1 MKSYLVIPSYD
12 TVILPDV
19 DYQLGVEELNEDE
32 RSRIKI
38 DDNKVL
44 IVPMKETK
52 DKKDLTM
59 NDVYGLGVLADVID
73 INSTKVGLRVHSRTR
88 EKVEITSLSSNG
100 DILEATFE
108 PKDEVLDIT
117 LKGEKDLL
125 DVLKKDITELT
136 THFQGGQLAAGYI
149 ERCKT
154 INELAA
160 MFCQFLD
167 MSPDEKYALLQTD
180 SMRQRG
186 MLVEEAIKRFKGT
199 VDMQEALN
207 NRYNATE
214 GNFYKKAA
222 IEKQIGLL
230 QKELD
235 DMDPEAAEE
244 ENDYKKKIEES
255 GMPEEARKEVDR
267 VLKRYLEMQPN
278 DPDKASSENY
288 LDFVTSL
295 KWKPDKL
302 PKVDLKAARKILD
315 KDHYGLDKVKE
326 RILQQLAVM
335 ALKKRQ
341 EGSILLLVGAPG
353 TGKTSMGK
361 SIAEALGRKYV
372 RISLGGV
379 RDEAEIRGHRR
390 TYVGAMPGRIMEGI
404 KRSGA
409 MNPVVVLDEVD
420 KLTEGGFSGD
430 PSSALLEVLDPEQNN
445 TFVDHYMNIPYDL
458 SGVFFICTANTWDTI
473 PQPLLDRME
482 VIQLPGYTPYEKEQI
497 AKKHLLPR
505 AMADNGL
512 TRKDIRVTDGAIRRI
527 VSEYT
532 SEAGVRGLKKQ
543 LDKLCRVVA
552 AKLVEERS
560 ELEKEQGRKSGKADM
575 EESTNAAET
584 AADTESAAGTGSEA
598 ADSAAQGTEAA
609 KAVQGARKMD
619 ASGKITIN
627 EKNVPEFLGNK
638 RILHDSVQKRN
649 PAGIVT
655 GLAWTQAGGEIL
667 FIETTAMRGSG
678 QIRLTGELG
687 DVMKESASIA
697 VSLLKSYYID
707 SDLNFKERDIHIHV
721 PEGAVPKDGPSAGVT
736 MFTALTSLVNNKPV
750 PADLAMTGEI
760 SLRGQVLPIGGL
772 PEKLMAAQRAGVKK
786 VLIPKDN
793 ERDLEDVPKEVRD
806 HLTIV
811 PVENVRQVI
820 REALGIELPKPKS
833 NPFERMEGDEPEENR
848 KKDSE

>member
-1 MKSYLVIPSYD
+1 MNSYLVIPSYD

-38 DDNKVL
+38 DDNKAL
-44 IVPMKETK
+44 IVPMKEAK
-52 DKKDLTM
+52 DKKNLTM
-59 NDVYGLGVLADVID
+59 DDVLGFGVLADVID
-73 INSTKVGLRVHSRTR
+73 INSTNAGLRVHARTR
-88 EKVEITSLSSNG
+88 EKVEITGLSWNG

-125 DVLKKDITELT
+125 DALKKDFTELT
-136 THFQGGQLAAGYI
+136 THFQGGQIAAGYV

-167 MSPDEKYALLQTD
+167 MSPEEKYALLQTD
-180 SMRQRG
+180 SMKQRG
-186 MLVEEAIKRFKGT
+186 LLIEEAVKRFKGT
-199 VDMQEALN
+199 IDMQEALN
-207 NRYNATE
+207 DRYNATE

-235 DMDPEAAEE
+235 DMDPEAADE
-244 ENDYKKKIEES
+244 ENDYRKKIEES
-255 GMPEEARKEVDR
+255 GMPAEARKEVDR
-267 VLKRYLEMQPN
+267 VLKRYMEMQPN

-295 KWKPDKL
+295 KWKPDDL
-302 PKVDLKAARKILD
+302 PKVDLKAARRILD

-335 ALKKRQ
+335 ALKKKQ

-458 SGVFFICTANTWDTI
+458 SGVFFICTANSWDTI

-482 VIQLPGYTPYEKEQI
+482 VIQLNGYTPYEKEQI

-505 AMADNGL
+505 AMEDNGL
-512 TRKDIRVTDGAIRRI
+512 TKKDISVTDGAIRRI

-560 ELEKEQGRKSGKADM
+560 ETETSTAAADATEPANEEKAVTAAEAAGETESGTQANVVEETRDGGEPTTDAEQNVKSGKI
-575 EESTNAAET
+575 SV
-584 AADTESAAGTGSEA
+584 
-598 ADSAAQGTEAA
+598 
-609 KAVQGARKMD
+609 K
-619 ASGKITIN
+619 
-627 EKNVPEFLGNK
+627 EKNVPDFLGNK
-638 RILHDSVQKRN
+638 RILHDRVQKHN

-667 FIETTAMRGSG
+667 FIETTAMRGGG
-678 QIRLTGELG
+678 QIKLTGQLG

-697 VSLLKSYYID
+697 ASLLKSYYID
-707 SDLNFKERDIHIHV
+707 SDLNFSERDIHIHV

-750 PADLAMTGEI
+750 PSDLAMTGEI

-820 REALGIELPKPKS
+820 KEAIGIELPKPKN
-833 NPFERMEGDEPEENR
+833 NPFEWMKGDESENDKNGED
-848 KKDSE
+848 KKQ

>member
-32 RSRIKI
+32 KSRIKI

-44 IVPMKETK
+44 IVPMKEAK
-52 DKKDLTM
+52 GKMDLTM
-59 NDVYGLGVLADVID
+59 SDVYGLGVLADVLD
-73 INSTKVGLRVHSRTR
+73 INSTKVGYRVHARTR
-88 EKVEITSLSSNG
+88 EKVEITSLTGNG

-125 DVLKKDITELT
+125 DTLKKDITELT
-136 THFQGGQLAAGYI
+136 THFQGGQMAAGYV
-149 ERCKT
+149 ERCKS
-154 INELAA
+154 INELGA

-167 MSPDEKYALLQTD
+167 MSPDEKYALLETD
-180 SMRQRG
+180 SMKQRG
-186 MLVEEAIKRFKGT
+186 LLIEEALKRFKGT

-207 NRYNATE
+207 DRYNATE

-235 DMDPEAAEE
+235 DMDPDAAEE
-244 ENDYKKKIEES
+244 ENDYRRKIEES
-255 GMPEEARKEVDR
+255 GMPAEARKEVDR
-267 VLKRYLEMQPN
+267 VLKRYMEMQPN
-278 DPDKASSENY
+278 DPDRASSENY

-295 KWKPDKL
+295 KWKPDEL
-302 PKVDLKAARKILD
+302 PKVDLKEARRILD

-335 ALKKRQ
+335 ALKNKQ

-458 SGVFFICTANTWDTI
+458 SNVFFICTANSWDTI

-482 VIQLPGYTPYEKEQI
+482 VIQLSGYTPYEKEQI

-505 AMADNGL
+505 AMEDTGL
-512 TRKDIRVTDGAIRRI
+512 TRKDLSVTDGAIRRI

-552 AKLVEERS
+552 AKLVEKR
-560 ELEKEQGRKSGKADM
+560 M
-575 EESTNAAET
+575 EEESGASSETEEKCET
-584 AADTESAAGTGSEA
+584 AAGAENTSEKTAASEKADAETEK
-598 ADSAAQGTEAA
+598 TE
-609 KAVQGARKMD
+609 KKEK
-619 ASGKITIN
+619 SKKITVK
-627 EKNVPEFLGNK
+627 EKDVPEYLGNK
-638 RILHDSVQKRN
+638 GILHDRVQKHN

-678 QIRLTGELG
+678 QIKLTGQLG

-697 VSLLKSYYID
+697 ASLLKSYYIN
-707 SDLNFKERDIHIHV
+707 SDLNFSERDIHIHV
-721 PEGAVPKDGPSAGVT
+721 PEGAVPKDGPSAGIT

-750 PADLAMTGEI
+750 PSDLAMTGEI

-811 PVENVRQVI
+811 PVENVRQAI
-820 REALGIELPKPKS
+820 REAIGIELPKPAH
-833 NPFERMEGDEPEENR
+833 NLFEKMKGDEENEPAE
-848 KKDSE
+848 KK